1 MSKKLRAIIYFAL
14 LSTFFVSTISCI
26 NEDEPIEESRGT
38 ITGTVTDSEG
48 QPISDVSVALSGI
61 GEEDVSVTTGSD
73 GKYIFENV
81 TLKTRAVK
89 FSKAG
94 WLAVSVTVNPE
105 KFNSEN
111 IAIADM
117 SLVFASAKITG
128 VIKDGKNGDAARE
141 GVTVSVGVAGTVTTE
156 ADGIFNLEN
165 LIVDNYTVTF
175 TKANF
180 ETITKTV
187 NEGDFVDGVATLEI
201 IMGSSEILRG
211 LTFADLLTAEKWYYN
226 EYRGGRNADA
236 YPRWDWACNYMSTLD
251 FRGAWQEQ
259 NEGTTLQIRNNG
271 DDQNNPADMDMFD
284 SFVYGSK
291 LITEDNKIL
300 SLRAQTHNAD
310 ASAPAYFGVQVI

>member
-105 KFNSEN
+105 KFDANRV
-111 IAIADM
+111 ATADM
-117 SLVFASAKITG
+117 TMIFASAKIIG
-128 VIKDGKNGDAARE
+128 VITDAQSNNAGLE
-141 GVTVSVGVAGTVTTE
+141 GVTVSVGVAGTVTSGS
-156 ADGIFNLEN
+156 DGAFVLEN
-165 LIVDNYTVTF
+165 LIVDTYTVTF
-175 TKANF
+175 TKANY
-180 ETITKTV
+180 KTV
-187 NEGDFVDGVATLEI
+187 TRTVGKSDFVNGVATLEI
-201 IMGSSEILRG
+201 GMGSNEIL
-211 LTFADLLTAEKWYYN
+211 
-226 EYRGGRNADA
+226 
-236 YPRWDWACNYMSTLD
+236 
-251 FRGAWQEQ
+251 
-259 NEGTTLQIRNNG
+259 
-271 DDQNNPADMDMFD
+271 
-284 SFVYGSK
+284 
-291 LITEDNKIL
+291 
-300 SLRAQTHNAD
+300 
-310 ASAPAYFGVQVI
+310 